1 MDHELFSLMYAQVRA
16 VIIPE
21 EAREEARVEELNQED
36 DQTVLNED
44 VFVSQLHRRARVLNS
59 EFQAKILDVVSR

>member
-1 MDHELFSLMYAQVRA
+1 MYAQVRA